1 MTDRE
6 CLIGTRHI
14 PGGFMLS
21 FVLRLAGAL
30 VALACVASAPAH
42 AQGTF
47 PDKPIRLI
55 VPFPPGGGADN
66 LARAIVPK
74 AAEILGQAI
83 VIENKPG
90 AGGNIGAAEVARAAP
105 DGYTLL
111 QGTNGTHGIN
121 QALYEKPGFD
131 ALKDFTPIARWTM
144 IPAML
149 VVHPSVPAQNVKELI
164 AYIRANPNKVSFASA
179 GNGTTSHLAGVL
191 FKNAT
196 GADIVHVPYKGG
208 GPALTG
214 LMAGDVQMM
223 IDLMV
228 SVYPTAKSGR
238 IRGLGVTT
246 LQRVSTAPE
255 LPTLDES
262 GLPGFQ
268 IAASDGVY
276 APAGTPR
283 PIVDKLNAAFRKALE
298 DPQVRDNLVSRGA
311 FPVPGTPEDLAK
323 HVAAEYP
330 MWVRLVKESGAKV
343 D

>member
-1 MTDRE
+1 MSETLPLRRA
-6 CLIGTRHI
+6 LLLGL
-14 PGGFMLS
+14 LS
-21 FVLRLAGAL
+21 IAAL
-30 VALACVASAPAH
+30 PFGVH

-47 PDKPIRLI
+47 PDHPIRLI

-74 AAEILGQAI
+74 ASQILGQTI

-121 QALYEKPGFD
+121 QALYAKTGFD
-131 ALKDFTPIARWTM
+131 PLKDFVPIARFTV

-149 VVHPSVPAQNVKELI
+149 VVIPSVPANTVRELVS
-164 AYIRANPNKVSFASA
+164 YIKANPGKVSFASA

-191 FKNAT
+191 FKNLT
-196 GADIVHVPYKGG
+196 GTDIEHIPYKGG
-208 GPALTG
+208 GPAIAG
-214 LMAGDVQMM
+214 LLGGEVQMM

-228 SVYPTAKSGR
+228 NVYPQVKAGR
-238 IRGLGVTT
+238 LKGLAVTT
-246 LQRVSTAPE
+246 KQRV
-255 LPTLDES
+255 PTVPDVPTVDES
-262 GLPGFQ
+262 GVPNFE
-268 IAASDGVY
+268 IVASDGVY

-283 PIVDKLNAAFRKALE
+283 AIVDKLNAAFRQALQ
-298 DPQVRDNLVSRGA
+298 DPQVHDNLVSRGA
-311 FPVPGTPEDLAK
+311 FPVPGTPEDLGQ
-323 HVAAEYP
+323 HVAREYP
-330 MWVRLVKESGAKV
+330 MWLKLVKDSGAKV

>member
-1 MTDRE
+1 MRW
-6 CLIGTRHI
+6 
-14 PGGFMLS
+14 
-21 FVLRLAGAL
+21 
-30 VALACVASAPAH
+30 LACVAILLALLASGTAEAQYPDRPVRIVVPYIAGSAPDVAARQV
-42 AQGTF
+42 AQ
-47 PDKPIRLI
+47 RL
-55 VPFPPGGGADN
+55 
-66 LARAIVPK
+66 
-74 AAEILGQAI
+74 AASLGQQF
-83 VIENKPG
+83 VVENKPG

-121 QALYEKPGFD
+121 QALYANPGFD
-131 ALKDFTPIARWTM
+131 ALRDFTPVARWTM

-149 VVHPSVPAQNVKELI
+149 VVNPSVPATNVKELI
-164 AYIRANPNKVSFASA
+164 AYIKANPGKVSFASA

-196 GADIVHVPYKGG
+196 GTDIVHVPYKGG

-214 LMAGDVQMM
+214 LMGGDVQMM

-228 SVYPTAKSGR
+228 SVYPNAKAGR

-246 LQRVSTAPE
+246 LQRVSSAPE

-283 PIVDKLNAAFRKALE
+283 PIVEKLNAAFRKALE
-298 DPQVRDNLVSRGA
+298 DSQVSASLISRGA
-311 FPVPGTPEDLAK
+311 FLAGEFGQVGGGQ
-323 HVAAEYP
+323 HIPDPTSPLGSEGSGRGDSCLQRWVAG
-330 MWVRLVKESGAKV
+330 SGS
-343 D
+343 

>member
-1 MTDRE
+1 MQQSAR
-6 CLIGTRHI
+6 R
-14 PGGFMLS
+14 F
-21 FVLRLAGAL
+21 AGAL
-30 VALACVASAPAH
+30 VALACAALVPAH
-42 AQGTF
+42 AQATF
-47 PDKPIRLI
+47 PDKPIRLV

-74 AAEILGQAI
+74 AAQILGQPI

-90 AGGNIGAAEVARAAP
+90 AGGNIGAAEVARAAA

-121 QALYEKPGFD
+121 QALYAKPGFD
-131 ALKDFTPIARWTM
+131 ALKDFTPVARWTV

-149 VVHPSVPAQNVKELI
+149 VVHPSVPATNVQELI
-164 AYIRANPNKVSFASA
+164 AYIRAHPNKVSFASA

-196 GADIVHVPYKGG
+196 GTDIVHIPYKGG
-208 GPALTG
+208 GPALAG
-214 LMAGDVQMM
+214 LLAGDVQMM

-228 SVYPTAKSGR
+228 SVYPNAKAGK

-246 LQRVSTAPE
+246 MKRVSTAPE

-262 GLPGFQ
+262 GLPGFR

-283 PIVDKLNAAFRKALE
+283 AIVERLNAAFRQALE
-298 DPQVRDNLVSRGA
+298 DPQVRENLVSRGA
-311 FPVPGTPEDLAK
+311 LPVPGSPDDLAK
-323 HVAAEYP
+323 HVADEYP
-330 MWVRLVKESGAKV
+330 AWIRLVKDSGAKV